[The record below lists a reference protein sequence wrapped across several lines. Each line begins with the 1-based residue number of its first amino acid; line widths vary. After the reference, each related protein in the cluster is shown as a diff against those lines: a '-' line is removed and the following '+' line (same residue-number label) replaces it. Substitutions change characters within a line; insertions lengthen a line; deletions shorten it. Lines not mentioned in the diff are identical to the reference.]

1 MNLEELKEFIIN
13 EIGEDTHCQMT
24 GDTGLAPEEK
34 QKIDET
40 IEELREV
47 AQAALDLI
55 PKDTLL
61 VEVMEVRNDL
71 IDSFNLT
78 DDQ

>member
-1 MNLEELKEFIIN
+1 MNIEQLRELIHT
-13 EIGEDTHCQMT
+13 IGDDTLCEMT
-24 GDTGLAPEEK
+24 GDAGLMPEEK
-34 QKIDET
+34 QKIDEA
-40 IEELREV
+40 IEGLREV

-61 VEVMEVRNDL
+61 VEVTEARNDL

>member
-1 MNLEELKEFIIN
+1 MNLEQLEDLALFCANNPLNATDSAGDIHKKN
-13 EIGEDTHCQMT
+13 EIRRAVEQ
-24 GDTGLAPEEK
+24 
-34 QKIDET
+34 
-40 IEELREV
+40 LRET

-55 PKDTLL
+55 PKDTFL
-61 VEVMEVRNDL
+61 VEVMEARNDL

>member
-1 MNLEELKEFIIN
+1 MNIEQLRELIHT
-13 EIGEDTHCQMT
+13 IGDDTLCEMT
-24 GDTGLAPEEK
+24 GDAGLMPEEK
-34 QKIDET
+34 QKIDEA
-40 IEELREV
+40 IEGLREV

-61 VEVMEVRNDL
+61 VQDTEARNDL

>member
-1 MNLEELKEFIIN
+1 MNIEQLEEIVFNLL
-13 EIGEDTHCQMT
+13 G
-24 GDTGLAPEEK
+24 PEEGDNALRE
-34 QKIDET
+34 QLNSGFLH
-40 IEELREV
+40 LREV

-61 VEVMEVRNDL
+61 VEVMETRNDL
-71 IDSFNLT
+71 IDSFNLI

>member
-1 MNLEELKEFIIN
+1 MNIEQLEDLALFCANNPLNATDSEGDIRKKN
-13 EIGEDTHCQMT
+13 EIRGAVEH
-24 GDTGLAPEEK
+24 
-34 QKIDET
+34 
-40 IEELREV
+40 LREV

-61 VEVMEVRNDL
+61 VEVMETRNDL
-71 IDSFNLT
+71 IDSFNLI

>member
-1 MNLEELKEFIIN
+1 MNIEQLRELIHT
-13 EIGEDTHCQMT
+13 IGDDTLCEMT
-24 GDTGLAPEEK
+24 GDAGLMPEEK
-34 QKIDET
+34 QKIDEA
-40 IEELREV
+40 IDGLREV

-61 VEVMEVRNDL
+61 VEVMEARNDL

>member
-1 MNLEELKEFIIN
+1 MNIEQLRELIHT
-13 EIGEDTHCQMT
+13 IGDDTLCEMT
-24 GDTGLAPEEK
+24 GDAGLMPEEK
-34 QKIDET
+34 QKIDEA
-40 IEELREV
+40 IEGLREV

-61 VEVMEVRNDL
+61 VEVMETRNDL
-71 IDSFNLT
+71 IDFFNLT